1 MFSTLRKMI
10 LLVLGIPFV
19 ILGTRFLLD
28 AGQSA
33 LVHQASGSWTPITV
47 ELVSVEHFSSVD
59 QALGNQTLVD
69 YRYEFEGHT
78 FEGQFSCIGDEC
90 PQTDLHLSLRA
101 AQEEKRAVAAL
112 INPDDPAQSLLYR
125 NLYMPLFLLKAGVG
139 LFCFLTG
146 SVSVIFG
153 VYLLSGA
160 GAARGRK

>member
-33 LVHQASGSWTPITV
+33 LVHQAAASWTPITV
-47 ELVSVEHFSSVD
+47 ELVSVDHFSSED

-69 YRYEFEGHT
+69 YRYEFEGRA

-101 AQEEKRAVAAL
+101 AQEEKRPVAAL
-112 INPDDPAQSLLYR
+112 VDPDDHAHSLLYR

-146 SVSVIFG
+146 SVAVIFG

-160 GAARGRK
+160 GATKGVK

>member
-1 MFSTLRKMI
+1 MFSTLRKLI

-28 AGQSA
+28 AGQSYMIHRA
-33 LVHQASGSWTPITV
+33 AASWTPMTV

-59 QALGNQTLVD
+59 QALGNQTLVH
-69 YRYEFEGHT
+69 YLYEFEGQP

-90 PQTDLHLSLRA
+90 PQTDLHLSLQA
-101 AQEEKRAVAAL
+101 AKDENRPVAAFV
-112 INPDDPAQSLLYR
+112 NPGKPEQSLLYR
-125 NLYMPLFLLKAGVG
+125 HLYMPLFLLKAGVG

-146 SVSVIFG
+146 SVAVIFG

-160 GAARGRK
+160 GPLKVGK